1 MRTMDSLY
9 DLCPRKQVARNEKT
23 IPINVVAHLRSS
35 DDRQKRM
42 EEQFHHTGEYIL
54 LRGKKDGSFSGLL
67 GEVDVTPVRE
77 IGESEILSLVS
88 SVPEGYRKNAVF
100 LMNFSTLYGLYNTL
114 KNSTLCRMS
123 TDWSGRFLI
132 MNTPV
137 MLTNAMPMIGRG
149 SVPVLYGDFSGVRI
163 EDGGRDAVKT
173 EPRES
178 APKGITCSLKGYMG
192 CSLTDRDAVKGLKII

>member
-1 MRTMDSLY
+1 MRTRDSLF
-9 DLCPRKQVARNEKT
+9 DLCPRVQVHRNEKT
-23 IPINVVAHLRSS
+23 IPINIMAYLRNS

-42 EEQFHHTGEYIL
+42 EEQLHHTGEYIL
-54 LRGKKDGSFSGLL
+54 LRGKKDGSYGGLL
-67 GEVDVTPVRE
+67 SKVDVTPVRE
-77 IGESEILSLVS
+77 IGESGILSLVS
-88 SVPEGYRKNAVF
+88 SVPEGYLKDEVF

-114 KNSTLCRMS
+114 KNSTLCRMT

-163 EDGGRDAVKT
+163 EDGGHDAVKSDV
-173 EPRES
+173 REGV
-178 APKGITCSLKGYMG
+178 PKGITCSLKGYMG
-192 CSLTDRDAVKGLKII
+192 CILIDREAVKGLKMI

>member
-9 DLCPRKQVARNEKT
+9 DLCSRKQVARNEKM

-54 LRGKKDGSFSGLL
+54 LRGKKDGSYGGLL
-67 GEVDVTPVRE
+67 GEVDAMPVHN

-100 LMNFSTLYGLYNTL
+100 LMNFSILYGVYNAL
-114 KNSTLCRMS
+114 KNSTLCRMT

-137 MLTNAMPMIGRG
+137 MLTNAMPLVGRG
-149 SVPVLYGDFSGVRI
+149 SVPVLYGDFSGVHI
-163 EDGGRDAVKT
+163 EDGGHDAVKS
-173 EPRES
+173 EVREGT
-178 APKGITCSLKGYMG
+178 PEGIICSLKGYVG
-192 CSLTDRDAVKGLKII
+192 CILIDREAVKGLKII